1 MNLLSLD
8 SNPHVPGQKLKV
20 QIPAKANME
29 TRSFYATVPM
39 PRSQAAEP
47 KENDLPKELKEALF
61 NYSTAYDDWVN
72 ARGQ

>member
-1 MNLLSLD
+1 M
-8 SNPHVPGQKLKV
+8 PGQKLKV

-39 PRSQAAEP
+39 PKGQAAEP

-72 ARGQ
+72 AKGQ